1 MYTGRLLDDTKPAAV
16 YMDPFNKY
24 MDSSWESLYLLAHRF
39 DIHELTDIARAFL
52 LSKLSPRKSIP
63 FLFRTAYL
71 FTDLR
76 KPVIKYAAQSCSSIR
91 SSKSVRRTYSDH
103 PAVTTIHPYQF
114 KASDE
119 PFAVRFTLSSM
130 DVTVPP
136 ADYADATPTLGE
148 VILEKLYK
156 DETHEDIFF
165 VFDSVPETSTTTGD
179 PEVNTG
185 IKSDSSTDATV
196 SVEYERDSS
205 MNPGNSDGDTYRL
218 KRDTIRSRD
227 SGLVTIGAHKLILC
241 QWSYFKAMFEGGF
254 VEGGAGNKEV
264 RIKDASPKAFLQ
276 LLRFMYTGRLPDDVK
291 PRTVYMDAL
300 NRCTDA
306 SWESLYLLA
315 DRYKVEELIV
325 IARAKILSKF
335 NSEETVPFLFRTAYL
350 FVDLREPVIKYM
362 VDSCGSIIASKSTR
376 LDYVDHPD
384 GVQIFGELF
393 EQLYA
398 IRN

>member
-1 MYTGRLLDDTKPAAV
+1 M
-16 YMDPFNKY
+16 
-24 MDSSWESLYLLAHRF
+24 
-39 DIHELTDIARAFL
+39 
-52 LSKLSPRKSIP
+52 
-63 FLFRTAYL
+63 
-71 FTDLR
+71 
-76 KPVIKYAAQSCSSIR
+76 
-91 SSKSVRRTYSDH
+91 
-103 PAVTTIHPYQF
+103 TTIHPYQF
-114 KASDE
+114 KANDE

-130 DVTVPP
+130 YVTAPP
-136 ADYADATPTLGE
+136 SDHTDATPTLGE
-148 VILEKLYK
+148 VILEKIYK

-165 VFDSVPETSTTTGD
+165 VFDSVPETSTTIGEPD
-179 PEVNTG
+179 VNTG
-185 IKSDSSTDATV
+185 ITSDSSTDATV

-218 KRDTIRSRD
+218 KRDTVR

-291 PRTVYMDAL
+291 PRTVYMDPL

-350 FVDLREPVIKYM
+350 FTDLREPVIKYM

-398 IRN
+398 IQN